1 MFYIYLW
8 IYTFSV
14 MIIWWVYAII
24 TIHSLKFKNFSQ
36 NISLFIKLLFWFF
49 AIMTIIG
56 YILIFYNS
64 DILDKKAEVN
74 VVKNHIIKETSY

>member
-24 TIHSLKFKNFSQ
+24 TIHSLKFKNFSP
-36 NISLFIKLLFWFF
+36 NISLFIKLLFWLF

-64 DILDKKAEVN
+64 DILGKKIEVN